1 MAIPIIP
8 KVQTAADVVKKTVP
22 KPYTVQDFV
31 KDNQGY
37 SATWNPTTKTST
49 VTDNYGNSIN
59 FASGKANDAYG
70 VSGQLSNNS
79 NVIDAN
85 KLKAAF
91 TQQQMSNPKTLIEQ
105 QAQQQMAAQAAAI
118 QAARDRQVSDYNS
131 QIAAAPQQYQPL
143 RNEAS
148 YAGAKN
154 LQAAKEVMAAQGL
167 QNSGDNVSAQI
178 QTNTATQNNINA
190 LNQDE
195 QNLVNQLKKA
205 IADANSAADV
215 QTLQSNADINA
226 QKLQALL
233 NQTNAD
239 RSYGLDVAGLT
250 GTFNGQRTLAGQQ
263 LDTQNQQCNKQF
275 GYQQQRDK
283 VQDNQWQQSFNYQ
296 KQRDTVKDTQ
306 WQKEMNLNLRQ
317 QSFAEAQAK
326 IENALAQKRINM
338 EGASQALQWAKFNA
352 DNDPNSL
359 DNQLKRQELNYNN
372 SKITNEQLGS
382 YNSAI
387 ENQFARPSYDAYGQ
401 KTGTSYDYNG
411 IKNYIKNLEST
422 KSITSNQ
429 AKQMLAQY
437 GFTY

>member
-8 KVQTAADVVKKTVP
+8 KVQTAATAAKNAP
-22 KPYTVQDFV
+22 KPFTVQKFV
-31 KDNQGY
+31 TETPGY
-37 SATWNPTTKTST
+37 TASWDKNTNTST
-49 VTDNYGNSIN
+49 VTDSYGNSIN

-70 VSGQLSNNS
+70 VSGQLYNNS

-91 TQQQMSNPKTLIEQ
+91 AQQQANNPKSLIEQ

-205 IADANSAADV
+205 ISDANSAADV

-226 QKLQALL
+226 QKLQSLL

-250 GTFNGQRTLAGQQ
+250 GTFNNQRTLAGQQ
-263 LDTQNQQCNKQF
+263 LDTQNQQWKQQF
-275 GYQQQRDK
+275 NYQQNRDK
-283 VQDNQWQQSFNYQ
+283 VDDSHWQQTFDHQ
-296 KQRDTVKDTQ
+296 KQRDSVADTQ

-317 QSFAEAQAK
+317 QSFTEAQAK

-352 DNDPNSL
+352 DNDPNSW
-359 DNQLKRQELNYNN
+359 DNKLKRQEFDYNN
-372 SKITNEQLGS
+372 NKMAEDKISGFTTS
-382 YNSAI
+382 I
-387 ENQFARPSYDAYGQ
+387 ENQFAKPSYDSLGQ
-401 KTGTSYDYNG
+401 KSGSYYDYAG
-411 IKNYIKNLEST
+411 IKKYIDGLISSGVSKDIVNS
-422 KSITSNQ
+422 
-429 AKQMLAQY
+429 LASRY
-437 GFTY
+437 GIR

>member
-1 MAIPIIP
+1 MAIPTIP
-8 KVQTAADVVKKTVP
+8 KVQTVASAVKNAP

-31 KDNQGY
+31 KDNAGY
-37 SATWNPTTKTST
+37 TASWDGGTKTST
-49 VTDNYGNSIN
+49 VTDAYGNSIN

-70 VSGQLSNNS
+70 VSGQLYNNS

-85 KLKAAF
+85 KLKSAF
-91 TQQQMSNPKTLIEQ
+91 SQQQMSNPRSLIEQ
-105 QAQQQMAAQAAAI
+105 QAQQQMSAQAAAI
-118 QAARDRQVSDYNS
+118 QAARDRQVSDYNA
-131 QIAAAPQQYQPL
+131 QIAEAPQRYQPL

-154 LQAAKEVMAAQGL
+154 LQAAKEVMAAQGAY
-167 QNSGDNVSAQI
+167 NSGDNVSAQI
-178 QTNTATQNNINA
+178 QTNTATQNDITS
-190 LNQDE
+190 LSRDE
-195 QNLVNQLKKA
+195 QNLVNQLKRA
-205 IADANSAADV
+205 ISDANSAADV
-215 QTLQSNADINA
+215 QTLQSNAEINA

-263 LDTQNQQCNKQF
+263 LDTQNQQWDKQF

-283 VQDNQWQQSFNYQ
+283 VQDNQWQQSFDYQ

-317 QSFAEAQAK
+317 QTFAEAQAK

-338 EGASQALQWAKFNA
+338 EGASQSLAWAKFNA

-359 DNQLKRQELNYNN
+359 DNQLKRQQLSYNN
-372 SKITNEQLGS
+372 SKMTDERLSG

-401 KTGTSYDYNG
+401 KTGTSYDYTS
-411 IKNYIKNLEST
+411 IKNYIKNLETT
-422 KSITSNQ
+422 KSITSDQ

>member
-8 KVQTAADVVKKTVP
+8 KVQTAATAAKNAP
-22 KPYTVQDFV
+22 KPFTVQKFV
-31 KDNQGY
+31 AETPGY
-37 SATWNPTTKTST
+37 TASWDKNTNTST
-49 VTDNYGNSIN
+49 VTDSYGNSIN

-70 VSGQLSNNS
+70 VSGQLYNNS

-91 TQQQMSNPKTLIEQ
+91 AQQQANNPKSLIEQ

-205 IADANSAADV
+205 ISDANSAADV

-226 QKLQALL
+226 QKLQSLL

-250 GTFNGQRTLAGQQ
+250 GTFNNQRTLAGQQ
-263 LDTQNQQCNKQF
+263 LDTQNQQWKQQF
-275 GYQQQRDK
+275 NYQQNRDK
-283 VQDNQWQQSFNYQ
+283 VDDSHWQQTFDHQ
-296 KQRDTVKDTQ
+296 KQRDSVADTQ

-317 QSFAEAQAK
+317 QSFTEAQAK

-352 DNDPNSL
+352 DNDPNSW
-359 DNQLKRQELNYNN
+359 DNKLKRQEFDYNN
-372 SKITNEQLGS
+372 NKMAEDKISGFTTS
-382 YNSAI
+382 I
-387 ENQFARPSYDAYGQ
+387 ENQFAKPSYDSLGQ
-401 KTGTSYDYNG
+401 KSGSYYDYAG
-411 IKNYIKNLEST
+411 IKKYIDGLISSGVSKDIVNS
-422 KSITSNQ
+422 
-429 AKQMLAQY
+429 LASRY
-437 GFTY
+437 GIR